1 MENKLYSY
9 QFILYVVCTGLILMK
24 NLNWVNLNWILWDVK
39 WNFIFNRPYV
49 KLLFSKETFTIF
61 NFVFLIF
68 VYKLKIWIA
77 VLLWFIRS
85 WFYWT
90 KFWTALKTAC
100 CFQMNIRDDNIILF
114 FQIAF
119 PSCMKMVLPTKKR
132 DETNCKKKSLD
143 PFCLCYL
150 RSLLNNPLCPFKLDL
165 YLWSITFLSK

>member
-114 FQIAF
+114 FSNCFSKLHENGFAY
-119 PSCMKMVLPTKKR
+119 KKER
-132 DETNCKKKSLD
+132 RNKLQKKKFRSIL
-143 PFCLCYL
+143 
-150 RSLLNNPLCPFKLDL
+150 SLLSSVSAK
-165 YLWSITFLSK
+165 